1 MIKRGN
7 ILVVKRKTSTWENKT
22 QWANKLSME
31 KSRVTYTTYSTTR
44 HRKDDDDDDND
55 DDDRS

>member
-1 MIKRGN
+1 MIKTGN
-7 ILVVKRKTSTWENKT
+7 ILVVNQAHGKTKLNGQINS
-22 QWANKLSME
+22 QWKKKQSYLYN
-31 KSRVTYTTYSTTR
+31 STTR

>member
-1 MIKRGN
+1 MIKTGN
-7 ILVVKRKTSTWENKT
+7 ILVVKTSTWENQT

-31 KSRVTYTTYSTTR
+31 KSRVTYTTR

>member
-1 MIKRGN
+1 MIKTGN
-7 ILVVKRKTSTWENKT
+7 TLVVKTSTWENKT
-22 QWANKLSME
+22 QWANKLNRK
-31 KSRVTYTTYSTTR
+31 KSRVTYPTR